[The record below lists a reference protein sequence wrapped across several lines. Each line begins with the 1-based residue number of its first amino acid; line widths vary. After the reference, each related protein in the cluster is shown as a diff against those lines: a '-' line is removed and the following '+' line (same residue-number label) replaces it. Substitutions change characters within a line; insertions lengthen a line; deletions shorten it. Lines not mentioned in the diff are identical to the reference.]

1 MMEGKSG
8 STEELRGYIEE
19 LRGQI
24 AAQNTL
30 LEEYRAAIDKLTGAE
45 DKYRIIT
52 AKEKVD
58 DALKLLNTMYHYN
71 GGYSASPHGHYQAFW
86 LRDIMYCSIAKE
98 YMGDFDSVKKSFW
111 LMLDIFDKYG
121 DKIDTCIDN
130 KPTAKH
136 NFLHA
141 RYRVHTLEEFPDE
154 WGHNQ
159 LDIFGLFLY
168 KIGNL
173 RMKGIQVLRN
183 LRDVKRVQDIV
194 WYLYSIRWYE
204 APDYGVWEEGPELHS
219 SSIGAVLAGLM
230 SVRNHVDEVRV
241 PARFIE
247 LGQEA
252 LRKILPKE
260 SDSRQL
266 DMAQLSLIWP
276 YKVLEPETRDRVL
289 YNIEASLVRENGVI
303 RYPRDCYYSA
313 DYSRADGNEAQWPMG
328 LAWIA
333 IIYAKMAE
341 EAVNRGDSRG
351 AVECLKTAHRYI
363 KRVEKTM
370 VGSDMSIPELYSG
383 GKPNPNTPL
392 AWAMSMYIIAVQAME
407 NIKVKMDRES
417 LEGLGAKE

>member
-1 MMEGKSG
+1 MKEGKTG
-8 STEELRGYIEE
+8 GGEDLRQYIEE
-19 LRGQI
+19 LKDQI
-24 AAQNTL
+24 AAQNIL
-30 LEEYRAAIDKLTGAE
+30 LDEYRSVIERLTAAD
-45 DKYRIIT
+45 DKYRITT
-52 AKEKVD
+52 AKQKVD
-58 DALKLLNTMYHYN
+58 EALKLLNTMYHYN
-71 GGYSASPHGHYQAFW
+71 GGYSASPHGNYQAFW

-111 LMLDIFDKYG
+111 LILDILDKYG

-230 SVRNHVDEVRV
+230 SVRKYVDEVRV

-252 LRKILPKE
+252 LKKLLPRE
-260 SDSRQL
+260 SESRPY

-276 YKVLEPETRDRVL
+276 YKVLEPDMRDKVL
-289 YNIEASLVRENGVI
+289 HNIETKLVRENGLI
-303 RYPRDCYYSA
+303 RYPRDCYYGA
-313 DYSRADGNEAQWPMG
+313 DYAQPDGNEAQ
-328 LAWIA
+328 
-333 IIYAKMAE
+333 
-341 EAVNRGDSRG
+341 
-351 AVECLKTAHRYI
+351 
-363 KRVEKTM
+363 
-370 VGSDMSIPELYSG
+370 
-383 GKPNPNTPL
+383 
-392 AWAMSMYIIAVQAME
+392 
-407 NIKVKMDRES
+407 
-417 LEGLGAKE
+417 